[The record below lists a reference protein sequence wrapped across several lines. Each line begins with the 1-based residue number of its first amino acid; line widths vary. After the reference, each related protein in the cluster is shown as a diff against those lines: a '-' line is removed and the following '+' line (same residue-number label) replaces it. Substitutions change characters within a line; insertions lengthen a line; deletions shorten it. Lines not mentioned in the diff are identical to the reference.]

1 LQDKHSAAL
10 SDSKLQEVCSFYKNK
25 VNWLKGKCI
34 AYWLPFA
41 IGNKFGIIMTRV
53 LSGREEILRVE
64 RRFYTDSFSSVN
76 KTLSTL
82 EQKFKS
88 LHARELIGESRMM
101 HYRFEL
107 LRIRCMICHT
117 AMQRD
122 KAAIIVSQL
131 KELAIA
137 TKEPLHHAHLSR
149 EEYRLRSDI
158 ELQSD
163 DDRILREAL
172 ETFMLCGE
180 MLHAFRCALTL
191 AQHAQKKDK
200 YAQCLYYLQKAE
212 EIRRMLSSEPF
223 LEAQYQLANGN
234 YHIAIQDFDKAEECL
249 QAAIKLSV
257 DEQNWRTELVA
268 RSNIASIHLMRVEK
282 KPQQALEIL
291 LECMELAKKKK
302 AFHDLSRILV
312 MCGSAQ
318 TNMGNYGE
326 ALAFFHQAEKLYK
339 KYPFPLHEATLH
351 YKLARL
357 FMSMNASSSRNAK
370 IEHHFRQA
378 HIMTQEHG
386 FLQLRIWVLRHW
398 GLWLRSRKKWD
409 RAFALLQESYETQ
422 QVIIGKD
429 AQKNIKE
436 LEVHYVA
443 SLHQKENE
451 LLKQENHILGKE
463 TRDLRYQLLERTSSI
478 MKELNRYGE
487 VRSTIMEILE
497 QHGTKAKVLKEVSA
511 LLMPLSVTQL
521 DKEIFFSEFNQT
533 YPGFYNQLEY
543 LIPDVTIK
551 EKHICCLIRC
561 GFSTYHIA
569 TFLDISTRTVETHR
583 LHIRKKAGLSSSDTI
598 DRLLSSI

>member
-1 LQDKHSAAL
+1 M
-10 SDSKLQEVCSFYKNK
+10 N
-25 VNWLKGKCI
+25 
-34 AYWLPFA
+34 
-41 IGNKFGIIMTRV
+41 RV

-64 RRFYTDSFSSVN
+64 RRFYTDSLTSVN
-76 KTLSTL
+76 KTLSAL
-82 EQKFKS
+82 EQKFKD
-88 LHARELIGESRMM
+88 LHSRELIGESRMV
-101 HYRFEL
+101 HYRFEI
-107 LRIRCMICHT
+107 LRMRSMMYHT
-117 AMQRD
+117 AMQRE
-122 KAAIIVSQL
+122 KAESVLAQL
-131 KELAIA
+131 KELANESN
-137 TKEPLHHAHLSR
+137 EPLHYAHLSR

-163 DDRILREAL
+163 DDRILQEAL
-172 ETFMLCGE
+172 ETFTVCRE

-191 AQHAQKKDK
+191 VQHAQRKDK
-200 YAQCLYYLQKAE
+200 YDQCLHYLQKAE
-212 EIRRMLSSEPF
+212 EIRRILPGEPF
-223 LEAQYQLANGN
+223 LEAQFQLANGN
-234 YHIAIQDFDKAEECL
+234 YHIAIQDFNKAEECL
-249 QAAIKLSV
+249 QIAIELSV
-257 DEQNWRTELVA
+257 KEQNWRTELVA
-268 RSNIASIHLMRVEK
+268 LSNIASIHLMRVDK
-282 KPQQALEIL
+282 KPEEAFDIL

-312 MCGSAQ
+312 MCGSAL
-318 TNMGNYGE
+318 TNMGNHRQ
-326 ALAFFHQAEKLYK
+326 ALGYFHQAEKLYK
-339 KYPFPLHEATLH
+339 KHPFPLHEATLH

-357 FMSMNASSSRNAK
+357 FMSMDASSSRNSK

-378 HIMTQEHG
+378 HLMTQEHE

-409 RAFALLQESYETQ
+409 RAFSLLQESYETQ

-436 LEVHYVA
+436 LEVQYVA

-451 LLKQENHILGKE
+451 LLKQENHVLGKE
-463 TRDLRYQLLERTSSI
+463 TRDLRQQLLERTSSI
-478 MKELNRYGE
+478 MKEMNRYGE

-511 LLMPLSVTQL
+511 LLMPLSVTQV
-521 DKEIFFSEFNQT
+521 DKEIFFSEFNKT
-533 YPGFYNQLEY
+533 FPGFNGNIER
-543 LIPDVTIK
+543 LIPDITVK

-598 DRLLSSI
+598 DRLLSSIET